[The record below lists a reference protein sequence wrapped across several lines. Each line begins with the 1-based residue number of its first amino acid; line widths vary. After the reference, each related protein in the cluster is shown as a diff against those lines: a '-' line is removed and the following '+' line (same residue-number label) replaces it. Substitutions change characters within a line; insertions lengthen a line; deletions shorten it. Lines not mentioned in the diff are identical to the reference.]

1 MVKIFD
7 VLGCSSYAV
16 RQISNRGT
24 ERKGKLNG
32 RPIYW
37 NNIAITS
44 NAMTHGI
51 DGGFVTTGSGLLFSP
66 IRNQCSI

>member
-7 VLGCSSYAV
+7 VLGSSSYAV

-24 ERKGKLNG
+24 ERNGKLNG
-32 RPIYW
+32 IPIYW

-44 NAMTHGI
+44 NAKNGQSCMA
-51 DGGFVTTGSGLLFSP
+51 
-66 IRNQCSI
+66 

>member
-7 VLGCSSYAV
+7 VLGCFSYAV
-16 RQISNRGT
+16 RQITNRGT
-24 ERKGKLNG
+24 EWKGKLNG

-44 NAMTHGI
+44 NA
-51 DGGFVTTGSGLLFSP
+51 TTGQCHSGIMEYMEDL
-66 IRNQCSI
+66 